1 MGNDQLQH
9 FEGVSAKY
17 NHIQYVSDMTGK
29 VVCLPLNPRKRP
41 LLSFSVFLTRT
52 TKIQPGG
59 EFVGCVGQI
68 DKWDRIDVCDLAGR
82 ESREVCCIVESV
94 STNPAN
100 MQLGNSLVSLVAV
113 HHNSIPVSIKNT
125 GECMLVVRK
134 GSRIANL
141 SLITP
146 ECVCADGEEP
156 RRLPTPIR
164 SIVWS

>member
-1 MGNDQLQH
+1 MLGNVLPLQQHLPILVIKGLAADVIEGNDQLQH

-52 TKIQPGG
+52 TKTQPGG

-68 DKWDRIDVCDLAGR
+68 DKWDRNDVCDLAGR

-94 STNPAN
+94 HQSG
-100 MQLGNSLVSLVAV
+100 QHAV
-113 HHNSIPVSIKNT
+113 
-125 GECMLVVRK
+125 G
-134 GSRIANL
+134 
-141 SLITP
+141 
-146 ECVCADGEEP
+146 
-156 RRLPTPIR
+156 
-164 SIVWS
+164 